1 MSTAEAQQENTE
13 FVDFW
18 NEILVPKFTKY
29 RHILV
34 GGLTHHSE
42 KIFPTLEVKEG
53 DKVVDV
59 GCGFGD
65 TAIEFGKIVGES
77 GSVLAIDCCDAF
89 LEYGRQDAKTEGV
102 EKVTLFLLASWAV
115 LTQLGR
121 KGGFMP

>member
-53 DKVVDV
+53 DKVRAY
-59 GCGFGD
+59 FLPPRR
-65 TAIEFGKIVGES
+65 GEMHFTTRI
-77 GSVLAIDCCDAF
+77 GAGPA
-89 LEYGRQDAKTEGV
+89 
-102 EKVTLFLLASWAV
+102 VTTSSCTRRLL
-115 LTQLGR
+115 
-121 KGGFMP
+121 